1 MLGIS
6 DMNTLTSPS
15 DIISTNLPENNSD
28 HYFNN
33 CIYIY
38 FQIWIL
44 FLFHIG
50 GGILYLDII
59 FFISTYFLIYK

>member
-33 CIYIY
+33 CIYIFSDLDFVFLYCFY
-38 FQIWIL
+38 FIL
-44 FLFHIG
+44 VEEFYILTLFFL
-50 GGILYLDII
+50 
-59 FFISTYFLIYK
+59 